1 MSSNRSGRPAFV
13 RRLRIASALVLSV
26 ALASCQSMDLSRSD
40 VRAGLIPPTKAPTLM
55 VGAEAVAER
64 TPASIVVDMDTGRVL
79 QADDPDG
86 LRHPASLTKLM
97 TLYMLFEAIEA
108 KRIGLDDAMP
118 VTAYAAARAPSKLG
132 LRPGDTIRV
141 RDAMFGLAVKS
152 ANDVASVVAEALGG
166 TDDAFALAMTRKA
179 RSLGMTRTNF
189 ANPSGLPDEA
199 QISTARDMARLGYEI
214 RKRFPQYASLY
225 KTEGFDYGGRHYT
238 ATNKLLGRVAGVDG
252 MKTGFVNASGFNL
265 VASARRNG
273 RGVIVVVL
281 GGRTGRERDA
291 SVEAL
296 IDTYLG
302 PAS

>member
-1 MSSNRSGRPAFV
+1 MSSHHFGRSSFV
-13 RRLRIASALVLSV
+13 RRLYLASALLLSV

-40 VRAGLIPPTKAPTLM
+40 VRAGLIPPSKAPALS
-55 VGAEAVAER
+55 VGAEVVAER
-64 TPASIVVDMDTGRVL
+64 MPASIVVDMDSGRVL
-79 QADDPDG
+79 HADDADG

-97 TLYMLFEAIEA
+97 TLYLLFEAIEA
-108 KRIGLDDAMP
+108 RRIGLDDAMP
-118 VTAYAAARAPSKLG
+118 VTAFAAARAPSKLG
-132 LRPGDTIRV
+132 LRPGETIRV
-141 RDAMFGLAVKS
+141 RDAMSGLAVKS

-179 RSLGMTRTNF
+179 RQLGMTRTNF

-199 QISTARDMARLGYEI
+199 QISTARDMAILGQQI
-214 RKRFPQYASLY
+214 RKRFPQYAALF
-225 KTEGFDYGGRHYT
+225 KTEGFEYGGRHYA

-252 MKTGFVNASGFNL
+252 MKTGYVNASGFNL

-302 PAS
+302 PGS

>member
-1 MSSNRSGRPAFV
+1 
-13 RRLRIASALVLSV
+13 
-26 ALASCQSMDLSRSD
+26 MDLSRSD
-40 VRAGLIPPTKAPTLM
+40 VRAGLIPPSKAPALS
-55 VGAEAVAER
+55 VGAEVVAER
-64 TPASIVVDMDTGRVL
+64 TPAAIVVDMDTGRVL
-79 QADDPDG
+79 YADDADG

-97 TLYMLFEAIEA
+97 TLYLLFEAIEA
-108 KRIGLDDAMP
+108 RRIGLDDAMP
-118 VTAYAAARAPSKLG
+118 VTAFAAARAPSKLG
-132 LRPGDTIRV
+132 LRPGETIRV
-141 RDAMFGLAVKS
+141 REAMFGLAVKS

-179 RSLGMTRTNF
+179 RQLGMTRTNF

-199 QISTARDMARLGYEI
+199 QISTARDMAILGQQI
-214 RKRFPQYASLY
+214 RKRFPQYAPLFA
-225 KTEGFDYGGRHYT
+225 TEGFDYGGRHYT

-281 GGRTGRERDA
+281 GGKTGRERDA
-291 SVEAL
+291 SVEKL
-296 IDTYLG
+296 IDAYLG